1 MTFELRTVIQTTV
14 SETKAQS
21 FARILLRFL
30 RPYRGEML
38 VHTIF
43 LFVYYSIFSTCFRK
57 LYVQHNRRNMLSVVS
72 QLVARNAF
80 TARRRR
86 TKDPSQFRAPGAE
99 SRLHAPDNVP
109 SAFVAFTGTSSPRDL
124 GLSSSSVCHFFDSVR
139 ESARFFFFGCPVIT
153 SAGESELQGPH
164 PECKRSSDL
173 ARGSLG
179 RPHNQSGCTA
189 CCPDRLLLLQSLPLA
204 SSRPL

>member
-1 MTFELRTVIQTTV
+1 M
-14 SETKAQS
+14 
-21 FARILLRFL
+21 
-30 RPYRGEML
+30 
-38 VHTIF
+38 HTIF

-57 LYVQHNRRNMLSVVS
+57 LYVQRNRRNMLSVVS

-139 ESARFFFFGCPVIT
+139 ESARFFLFWVPCNYERGRKRAAGATSRMQTVVRPGAWQPRQASQPVRVYGLLPGQAAASTKSPPCLLPSIVKR
-153 SAGESELQGPH
+153 AAPRRRVDGPH
-164 PECKRSSDL
+164 PECPSLRRPRAPCNELPS
-173 ARGSLG
+173 RGE
-179 RPHNQSGCTA
+179 R
-189 CCPDRLLLLQSLPLA
+189 
-204 SSRPL
+204 